1 MGVFHC
7 PFGCPYY
14 EDEGCIDCGLCT
26 ATTEEEMVESSKKV
40 RAYLKAHAIQ
50 GRPIQKIAVCGKG
63 GTGKSTIVTLM
74 AQALVKLNYSVLVLD
89 TDESNPGLYRL
100 LGFEKT
106 PKPLSALMNRFSYRE
121 QPEEDTYWIMHPEI
135 KATDIPPQFIPSQN
149 GIKFLMV
156 GKIEDPFQ
164 GCACSLSDVTRGLVL
179 RLKLTENEII
189 LIDTEAGVESFGRGV
204 ERSVDL
210 VLSVVEPSFEAMAL
224 AEKIVY
230 MAEGTGIN
238 RAGAILNKVPSESI
252 KEKMIKELEKRN
264 VQTLGTV
271 YFDQKVQDAGFEGR
285 PPINSKAGKEV
296 EEITQLLINIVQQT
310 TGKGSFTS

>member
-14 EDEGCIDCGLCT
+14 EDEGCIDCGLCM
-26 ATTEEEMVESSKKV
+26 ATTEEEMVEASKKV
-40 RAYLKAHAIQ
+40 RIYLKDHAIQ
-50 GRPIQKIAVCGKG
+50 GRPIQKISICGKG

-89 TDESNPGLYRL
+89 TDESNPGLYRT
-100 LGFEKT
+100 LGFENT

-135 KATDIPPQFIPSQN
+135 TADEIPPQFIPSQG
-149 GIKFLMV
+149 GIRFMMV

-164 GCACSLSDVTRGLVL
+164 GCACSLSDVTRSLVL
-179 RLKLTENEII
+179 RLKLAENEII

-210 VLSVVEPSFEAMAL
+210 VLCVVEPSFEAMAL
-224 AEKIVY
+224 AEKIVF
-230 MAEGTGIN
+230 MAEGMGIN
-238 RAGAILNKVPSESI
+238 RAGAVLNKVPSESI

-285 PPINSKAGKEV
+285 PPTDSKAGKEI
-296 EEITQLLINIVQQT
+296 EGITQLLINVVQQT
-310 TGKGSFTS
+310 TGNK